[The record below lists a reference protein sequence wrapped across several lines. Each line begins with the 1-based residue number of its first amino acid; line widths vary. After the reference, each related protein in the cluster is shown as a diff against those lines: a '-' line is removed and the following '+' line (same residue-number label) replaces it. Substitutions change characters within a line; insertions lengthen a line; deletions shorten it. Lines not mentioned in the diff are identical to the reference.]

1 MSEERPQVLV
11 IGLGSLHG
19 GDDRVGLDVAAHL
32 ASLGLAG
39 VEVVEHTDPSNLV
52 ALWEGRDHVV
62 VADALLAGDEPGTVL
77 VVEAGADSPALEG
90 ARMWTASGGSH
101 AFGLADALALARTLD
116 VLPRR
121 VTVVGIV
128 AESFQPMAPASGP
141 ALAAVPVA
149 VDRVLDAIGAGRAP
163 GEEHR
168 DVSG

>member
-1 MSEERPQVLV
+1 MNVAGRALV

-19 GDDRVGLDVAAHL
+19 GDDRVGLDVAARI
-32 ASLGLAG
+32 ARMGLDG

-62 VADALLAGDEPGTVL
+62 VADALLAGAEPGTVV
-77 VVEAGADSPALEG
+77 VVEAGADSPPLEG

-101 AFGLADALALARTLD
+101 AFGLADALALARTLE

-121 VTVVGIV
+121 VTVVGVV
-128 AESFQPMAPASGP
+128 AESFHPMTAASESV
-141 ALAAVPVA
+141 LAAVPGA
-149 VDRVLDAIGAGRAP
+149 VQHVLDAIGPGRNLAE
-163 GEEHR
+163 GAR